1 MNFAYD
7 RGFTKKV
14 SKMPVSVFA
23 SVVFMVSASTGP
35 QGQAPAAKGDDEM
48 ICKYQAR
55 TATRFKKKIC
65 YTKARWEEISENSK
79 RQAAEDFNKPSISIE
94 KGS

>member
-1 MNFAYD
+1 M
-7 RGFTKKV
+7 
-14 SKMPVSVFA
+14 MPVSAFTA
-23 SVVFMVSASTGP
+23 LLLMVGAPAGP
-35 QGQAPAAKGDDEM
+35 QGQVNPAPKAEDEM

-65 YTKARWEEISENSK
+65 HSKAVWEEISENSK
-79 RQAAEDFNKPSISIE
+79 RQAAEDFHKPTISIE